1 MPKAEAVS
9 VVLQPDLIRALR
21 ESVEVGHYASVDAAM
36 QDAVRTWQRVQQD
49 RVERLAAIKARI
61 EGSIDDPRPSL
72 TEAEVDQHFTSFL
85 ADQAKLR
92 GDEAA

>member
-1 MPKAEAVS
+1 MPKAEALS

-21 ESVEVGHYASVDAAM
+21 KSVEVGHYASVDAAM

-49 RVERLAAIKARI
+49 RAERLAAIKARI
-61 EGSIDDPRPSL
+61 EASLNDPRPTL
-72 TEAEVDQHFTSFL
+72 TGAEIDQHFTSFL
-85 ADQAKLR
+85 AGPVKLP